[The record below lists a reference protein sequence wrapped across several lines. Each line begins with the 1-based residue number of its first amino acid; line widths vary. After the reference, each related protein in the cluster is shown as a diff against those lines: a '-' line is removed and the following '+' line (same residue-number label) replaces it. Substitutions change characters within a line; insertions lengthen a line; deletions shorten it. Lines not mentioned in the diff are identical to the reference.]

1 MYTIIMN
8 EDKSLT
14 ATHKTTIYQRE
25 KLVDKIQFL
34 FPQTYGDL
42 NLSEC
47 SVILKYLDQAN
58 ISHAEI
64 LQRDNKLYKNHL
76 RYILPVDTNLTRFS
90 GNVEI
95 RVTFSKVDMESQQQ
109 YVLHSG
115 PLTITINPLKD
126 YYAFVPDES
135 LEFVDQLVGNLE
147 AKLEAA
153 DKISETYDAEKAD
166 NITYDENKLQLTSNG
181 KKIGNSVTIL
191 SGGESGSGA
200 DQFEVV
206 EF

>member
-1 MYTIIMN
+1 MN
-8 EDKSLT
+8 DQKELI
-14 ATHKTTIYQRE
+14 ATVKTMLYQKE

-34 FPQTYGDL
+34 FPQDYNGL

-47 SVILKYLDQAN
+47 TAILKYLDQSN
-58 ISHAEI
+58 VPHAEL
-64 LQRDNKLYKNHL
+64 LQKDEELYKDHL
-76 RYILPVDTNLTRFS
+76 RYILPVDTNLTRFA
-90 GNVEI
+90 GNIEI

-115 PLTITINPLKD
+115 PLIITINPLKD

-147 AKLEAA
+147 AKLESA
-153 DKISETYDAEKAD
+153 DKIASAYDAEKAD
-166 NITYDENKLQLTSNG
+166 NITYENNKIQLTSNG
-181 KKIGNSVTIL
+181 EKIGNAITIL
-191 SGGESGSGA
+191 SGGESVDSE
-200 DQFEVV
+200 FEVV

>member
-1 MYTIIMN
+1 MN

-76 RYILPVDTNLTRFS
+76 RYILPVDTNLTRFA
-90 GNVEI
+90 GNIEI

-115 PLTITINPLKD
+115 PLIITINPLKD

-147 AKLEAA
+147 AKLESV
-153 DKISETYDAEKAD
+153 DKIATTYDAEKAD
-166 NITYDENKLQLTSNG
+166 NITYENNKIQLTSNG
-181 KKIGNSVTIL
+181 SKIGDAVTIL
-191 SGGESGSGA
+191 SGGEGGSG
-200 DQFEVV
+200 DSEFEVV

>member
-1 MYTIIMN
+1 MN
-8 EDKSLT
+8 DQKELI
-14 ATHKTTIYQRE
+14 ATVKTMLYQKE

-34 FPQTYGDL
+34 FPQDYNGL

-47 SVILKYLDQAN
+47 TAILKYLDQSN
-58 ISHAEI
+58 VPHAEL
-64 LQRDNKLYKNHL
+64 LQKDEELYKDHL
-76 RYILPVDTNLTRFS
+76 RYILPVDTNLTRFA
-90 GNVEI
+90 GNIEI

-115 PLTITINPLKD
+115 PLIITINPLKD

-147 AKLEAA
+147 AKLESV
-153 DKISETYDAEKAD
+153 DKIASAYDAEKAD
-166 NITYDENKLQLTSNG
+166 NITYENNKIQLTSNG
-181 KKIGNSVTIL
+181 EKIGNAITIL
-191 SGGESGSGA
+191 SGGESGDSE
-200 DQFEVV
+200 FEVV

>member
-1 MYTIIMN
+1 MN
-8 EDKSLT
+8 DQKELI
-14 ATHKTTIYQRE
+14 ATVKTMLYQKE

-34 FPQTYGDL
+34 FPQDYNGL

-47 SVILKYLDQAN
+47 TAILKYLDQSN
-58 ISHAEI
+58 VPHAEL
-64 LQRDNKLYKNHL
+64 LQKDEELYKDHL
-76 RYILPVDTNLTRFS
+76 RYILPVDTNLTRFA
-90 GNVEI
+90 GNIEI

-115 PLTITINPLKD
+115 PLIITINPLKD

-147 AKLEAA
+147 AKLESA
-153 DKISETYDAEKAD
+153 DKIASAYDAEKAD
-166 NITYDENKLQLTSNG
+166 NITYENNKIQLTSNG
-181 KKIGNSVTIL
+181 EKIGNAITIL
-191 SGGESGSGA
+191 SGGESGDSE
-200 DQFEVV
+200 FEVV